1 MKKFIFLITMIIA
14 LLSPATNFAAID
26 ALQFKDQAQEVRY
39 RKLAAEL
46 RCLVCQNQSLADSN
60 ADLARD
66 LRIEVLRLMN
76 EGKSDKE
83 ITEYLVAR
91 YGDFV
96 RYRPPFNLVTLLL
109 WIGPA
114 IILLLAVF
122 GLARVIR
129 SRRTSD
135 QGEALTADD
144 SRRIEKLLQE
154 KDSHP

>member
-1 MKKFIFLITMIIA
+1 MKKFVYPLMLVIVMGLINT
-14 LLSPATNFAAID
+14 SFAAID
-26 ALQFKDQAQEVRY
+26 ALQFKDQAQEERY
-39 RKLAAEL
+39 RKLAMEL

-76 EGKSDKE
+76 GGKSDKE

-96 RYRPPFNLVTLLL
+96 RYRPPLNAVTLML
-109 WIGPA
+109 WAGPA
-114 IILLLAVF
+114 ILFVLAVF

-129 SRRTSD
+129 ARRSNSEDETLS
-135 QGEALTADD
+135 ADD
-144 SRRIEKLLQE
+144 SRRIQKLLQE
-154 KDSHP
+154 KDS

>member
-1 MKKFIFLITMIIA
+1 MKNLLFSTLMLCA
-14 LLSPATNFAAID
+14 LMLPGTGFAAID
-26 ALQFKDQAQEVRY
+26 ALQFKDPAQEIRY

-76 EGKSDKE
+76 EGLSDKE

-96 RYRPPFNLVTLLL
+96 RYRPPFNAVTLML

-114 IILLLAVF
+114 LILLLAVF

-129 SRRTSD
+129 ARRTT
-135 QGEALTADD
+135 GEPASLTADD
-144 SRRIEKLLQE
+144 SRRIEELLHK
-154 KDSHP
+154 KDS